1 MNTKE
6 KLIHSAIK
14 LFSDKWFETTSTTSI
29 CSDAGF
35 SSAALFVHFKTKND
49 LLDHIYMCIKK
60 ENFLYA
66 NTWLKK
72 YTDVFETAGDI
83 MLQGAQYYKK
93 NPEKFFFMKRFMNSS
108 HISRIAHSEIEKEM
122 QGMQTLLNI
131 GKAEEK
137 VIALENDLI
146 YQIIAGAI
154 YNLIEYAIE
163 TDMEIELKHIRIVL
177 SMIEK

>member
-1 MNTKE
+1 
-6 KLIHSAIK
+6 
-14 LFSDKWFETTSTTSI
+14 
-29 CSDAGF
+29 
-35 SSAALFVHFKTKND
+35 
-49 LLDHIYMCIKK
+49 
-60 ENFLYA
+60 
-66 NTWLKK
+66 
-72 YTDVFETAGDI
+72 